1 VPITDPIQRRYQC
14 LDDWLASR
22 FARGNMA
29 APIDELADSAAVPT
43 GPSTTSADVKAKLA
57 ECDRT
62 LPQYRAA
69 LDAGGDPAVIVG
81 WISETEAARALY
93 KSAAMPDL
101 GPAMSR
107 DEIAALVESLAD
119 LPALLR
125 DADPADK
132 AGIYAGIGLRLT
144 YQPGP
149 RAVFAEV
156 KISEKPH
163 WHIESAR
170 GGSTPYRSMS
180 YSTDIDLQQVAGRI
194 PSDVQKR

>member
-14 LDDWLASR
+14 LDDWLANR

-93 KSAAMPDL
+93 KSAVMPDL

-132 AGIYAGIGLRLT
+132 QASM
-144 YQPGP
+144 PGSDCGSP
-149 RAVFAEV
+149 TSRDRAVFAEV

-180 YSTDIDLQQVAGRI
+180 TDIDLQQMAGRI